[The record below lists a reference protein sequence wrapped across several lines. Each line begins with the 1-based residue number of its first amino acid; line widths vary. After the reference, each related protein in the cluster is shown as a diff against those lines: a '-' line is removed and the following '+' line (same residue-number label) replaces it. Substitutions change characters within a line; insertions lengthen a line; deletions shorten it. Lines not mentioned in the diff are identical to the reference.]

1 MKKIKYIVLSILLA
15 FSFNSYAEIEENIL
29 ENYSEGEVE
38 NLIELETLSDVD
50 NVDLFEEGIMS
61 DFDMESFYRDT
72 ILNSTYI
79 YYY

>member
-29 ENYSEGEVE
+29 ESYSEGEVE

>member
-29 ENYSEGEVE
+29 ENYSESEVE
-38 NLIELETLSDVD
+38 NLIELEALSDVD
-50 NVDLFEEGIMS
+50 NVDLLEEGIIS